1 MDADREEAV
10 NGLDENQYMV
20 VAIGDSAILINI
32 TAERYLF
39 GSASNA
45 IGALVGL
52 IAFYYTFDIVYP
64 KPLYPIYIFLQHFV
78 FKIVDTQKIP
88 ETVKRSY
95 FSIIR

>member
-32 TAERYLF
+32 TAEHYLF

-52 IAFYYTFDIVYP
+52 IALLI
-64 KPLYPIYIFLQHFV
+64 LYIQNLSTLYIF
-78 FKIVDTQKIP
+78 
-88 ETVKRSY
+88 SY
-95 FSIIR
+95 STLCLK